1 MLALVMACVQSTP
14 VPLNQ
19 QQPLT
24 SPSGSFVLSLPIEE
38 NWVNPQYDG
47 TRVWKVTISDTEGDV
62 LYKDHESE
70 LVGYLKVYWIW
81 DSDDRVWLYSSD
93 TGDVFFWELV
103 GDEWI
108 KTWWGAAGREIDR
121 PIEPPVDLY
130 PPYAK

>member
-24 SPSGSFVLSLPIEE
+24 SPSGSFVLTLPIEE
-38 NWVNPQYDG
+38 NRVNPQYET
-47 TRVWKVTISDTEGDV
+47 TRVWKVTISNPEGDV
-62 LYKDHESE
+62 LYKDDESE
-70 LVGYLKVYWIW
+70 FVGYLKVYWIW
-81 DSDDRVWLYSSD
+81 DGNDRVWLYSSD
-93 TGDVFFWELV
+93 TGNVFFWELV

-108 KTWWGAAGREIDR
+108 KTRWGAAGREIDR
-121 PIEPPVDLY
+121 SIEPPVDLY